1 MTTCSFTALREKEVI
16 NLCDGHRLGYVCDLE
31 FTLCDG
37 RLTAI
42 AVPGEG
48 GFLCFGRPSRTVIPW
63 EKIETIGND
72 AILVRLTPEECC
84 PAPPRGKRC

>member
-1 MTTCSFTALREKEVI
+1 MRTVTTTELACMEVI

-63 EKIETIGND
+63 EKIETIGDD
-72 AILVRLTPEECC
+72 AILVRLAPEECC